1 MVTGINN
8 AGVDETDLMKFADFK
23 TTVLAN
29 VKSKTAQKIL
39 AYFQEQNLK
48 DDDYVDLNKINLNQ
62 DEEISKDEWNALGI
76 HISSREATELDKA
89 LQAQRSADHKKAV
102 EEMNKMKAE
111 AGKTLLQSEVEKFE
125 DGTFIEKFYDSDG
138 NLVKTSRL
146 IVDGVLDGF
155 TLETEYNSAGKV
167 IRERRLCPDG
177 IILCHSQDI
186 YEYDESG
193 KLVKKVL
200 SLDYSHCDTE
210 TYEYTEHDENG
221 NPLKAII
228 TTDIKYKGKGK
239 GGPFVEKYEYDENG
253 NITKTT
259 REDMDGRIHYITR
272 YEYDKNNNITKR
284 TDMKNDGRVIV
295 EETYEYDDDGHM
307 LRITASDGYEE
318 TFYSNGQTKTRNNF
332 NLKSTFY
339 SDHYATM
346 YDPQGNK
353 IVDISEKY
361 ISKGN
366 SRLEKTTYEYDSNG
380 NLIDQK
386 TEPFTGTVDEDG
398 NIIDDDTP

>member
-23 TTVLAN
+23 TTVLTN

-48 DDDYVDLNKINLNQ
+48 DDDYVDLYKINQNQ

-146 IVDGVLDGF
+146 IVNGFLDGF

-167 IRERRLCPDG
+167 IRERRLCPPDG
-177 IILCHSQDI
+177 ILCHSQNI

-200 SLDYSHCDTE
+200 SLEYSHSDTE
-210 TYEYTEHDENG
+210 TYEYTEHDEKG
-221 NPLKAII
+221 NSLKAII
-228 TTDIKYKGKGK
+228 TFDMKY
-239 GGPFVEKYEYDENG
+239 PRTSFVKKYEYDENG
-253 NITKTT
+253 NITKETK
-259 REDMDGRIHYITR
+259 ENMDGRIHYITR
-272 YEYDKNNNITKR
+272 YEYDKNNNRTKA
-284 TDMKNDGRVIV
+284 TAMYDDDESVFQ

-318 TFYSNGQTKTRNNF
+318 TFYSNGQTKTRNN
-332 NLKSTFY
+332 LKGPSY
-339 SDHYATM
+339 PYATM

-366 SRLEKTTYEYDSNG
+366 SRLEKTTYEYDSEG

-398 NIIDDDTP
+398 NIIADDTPDKI